1 MESNSSYGVSCSRN
15 CGGYDCKKDAEK
27 TPLKQIST
35 EEVLSSRKNRRRK
48 PETIKTSSSTSLRS
62 YSSPDIVVSKESD
75 DVEVLEAQN
84 EVFFQSIF
92 NKLPHEKKPRKRK
105 PNKFISPFLTTTI
118 LDANK
123 TVKEKQ
129 TSTEIVVEDTAS
141 EMEILDEQLEPYS
154 KTIEADVQKAI
165 VMKPLPEL
173 DSSSTFS
180 NQVMDKRNV
189 FIQEQHN
196 MRITTVDRLQTAVH
210 STLPGGSS
218 LAFNF
223 RRTGEFTDLVT
234 DTNAA
239 TTSIKESSTQS
250 PSEKYQSDI
259 SENNACIKPQNF
271 ACVDEQCSKL
281 CSKISGYEYV
291 PSSNPNSPQ
300 LVPTEGKT
308 SKL

>member
-1 MESNSSYGVSCSRN
+1 MESNSSYGVSSSRN

-27 TPLKQIST
+27 TSSKQIST

-48 PETIKTSSSTSLRS
+48 PATIKTSSSTSLPS

-84 EVFFQSIF
+84 EVFCQPIF

-105 PNKFISPFLTTTI
+105 PKKFISPFLTTTI

-129 TSTEIVVEDTAS
+129 TSTEIVVEDTAP
-141 EMEILDEQLEPYS
+141 EMEFLDEQLQPYS
-154 KTIEADVQKAI
+154 TIEADVQKAI
-165 VMKPLPEL
+165 VTKPLPEL

-180 NQVMDKRNV
+180 NQAMDKRNV

-196 MRITTVDRLQTAVH
+196 MRITTVERLQTAVH

-223 RRTGEFTDLVT
+223 CRTGEFTDLVT

-239 TTSIKESSTQS
+239 TTNIKESSTQS
-250 PSEKYQSDI
+250 TSEKYQSDI

-271 ACVDEQCSKL
+271 AFIDEQCSKP